1 MATPTLDQDTKF
13 LRFTWISTCAITR
26 AKAVFVPSCK
36 DLEKVANV
44 GIPLC
49 TAVEVCDFMHAS
61 LNYYSYNNRWAF
73 KNQTSPIIG
82 TTSNV

>member
-1 MATPTLDQDTKF
+1 MATPTLDRDTKF

-49 TAVEVCDFMHAS
+49 TAVEVCEFMY
-61 LNYYSYNNRWAF
+61 LL
-73 KNQTSPIIG
+73 IIIATIIDG
-82 TTSNV
+82 LLKIKLPPL